1 MHRSVSYGDV
11 MDMREKIRGIVLGI
25 HVPLLLAV
33 LIFLPSAL
41 HAQQDTTG
49 TQPEQL
55 RPVEINPPALDRRQA
70 AGDASQAPGGFGSNE
85 SIPAG
90 QPFSDYRLTPGES
103 VTAMGRTANLASTP
117 YAVSIIDNRG
127 TSSLGQ
133 TGLSDMLQGRPGTWS
148 SGFAGNPFD
157 APIVVRGFS
166 NESTNRVSLLLE
178 GVNLNIPRQEANT
191 NFIFPELIERVEL
204 IRGGATVPLGDKAL
218 GGAVNVIMKKPRQNP
233 GLFFGAE
240 GGSWGTDREWAALNL
255 VRDSVAAGIFLGRYS
270 QEGWRIYYGNN
281 EYEEPFTRPG
291 PWALY
296 NVQGSVNWKITPR
309 VTLDI
314 SQLISSQRLA
324 NYNAIAKDRWDRRD
338 IRSIEND
345 VYGYR
350 PYDDFPEERFD
361 MMTIGKLYYE
371 GGQLGR
377 LDITATNRRYDR
389 SIRTLFTST
398 VASDQRW
405 TDVQLQVKYAR
416 TDSYGFLKNDLV
428 LGNEHSDGRFRRV
441 ARAYQTQGWISG
453 LEFNNA
459 QNGGRH
465 TLSYYVMNQTTFWD
479 RLIVG
484 FGYRVEHYDL
494 PDIYSK
500 SSPTNAPVRG
510 RLDFKKSSTEYS
522 IGLIYDRELG
532 SSMYYKHSLPYRFPN
547 FDDMINLLYPFPFAS
562 PEPIWL
568 LDPEDGTQNEFGI
581 RHWFTRNAF
590 VGLTYY
596 QLDMNNE
603 IYYGPDPA
611 YFGMYS
617 RNLNVPLVS
626 HSGVELEGLVRFT
639 PRWTLKGNYTKQ
651 KVIFRTNWQPNDWFG
666 RTTEDKWL
674 TLNPAEMGNLSL
686 GYDNKEWGFSAMI
699 SYHYIGSRYMLNDI
713 FNLWPDLEPAKW
725 GDIVFSQ
732 TFFDGQATL
741 YFGVNNFS
749 DAQYA
754 MQGSIAN
761 WVPPTYGEAPVWWS
775 AAGRTFY
782 MGLRSS
788 LDFHRM
794 QLPSV
799 QDLLRMNNRLYG
811 AARNELGRLSGAL
824 RQFGS
829 NINGAASF

>member
-1 MHRSVSYGDV
+1 MSFYIMRRSIAKWFRVSLF
-11 MDMREKIRGIVLGI
+11 IAA
-25 HVPLLLAV
+25 LLLLQAD
-33 LIFLPSAL
+33 LF
-41 HAQQDTTG
+41 AQQEPGVTR
-49 TQPEQL
+49 QEQL
-55 RPVEINPPALDRRQA
+55 PPVEVTPPSFDRRQGT
-70 AGDASQAPGGFGSNE
+70 GDPTQGPAGFGSSEN
-85 SIPAG
+85 IPPG
-90 QPFSDYRLTPGES
+90 QPFSDYRLTQGES

-127 TSSLGQ
+127 VSSLGQ
-133 TGLSDMLQGRPGTWS
+133 AGLSDIVQGRPGTWS
-148 SGFAGNPFD
+148 SGYAGNPFD

-204 IRGGATVPLGDKAL
+204 IRGDATIPLGDKAI

-270 QEGWRIYYGNN
+270 QEGWRIYYGND
-281 EYEEPFTRPG
+281 EYDEPFTRPG
-291 PWALY
+291 PWSLY
-296 NVQGSVNWKITPR
+296 NVQGNVNWKITPR
-309 VTLDI
+309 LTLDV
-314 SQLISSQRLA
+314 SQLISTQRLG
-324 NYNAIAKDRWDRRD
+324 NYNAIPKDKWDIRD
-338 IRSIEND
+338 IRSIYRD

-361 MMTIGKLYYE
+361 LLTIGKLYYE
-371 GGQLGR
+371 GGRLGK

-405 TDVQLQVKYAR
+405 TDVQLQIKYIR
-416 TDSYGFLKNDLV
+416 SDSYGFLRNDLV
-428 LGNEHSDGRFRRV
+428 LGNEHTDGRFRRV
-441 ARAYQTQGWISG
+441 AREYRTQGWIPG

-459 QNGGRH
+459 QSGGRQS
-465 TLSYYVMNQTTFWD
+465 LSYYVMNQTTLWD
-479 RLIVG
+479 RLILG
-484 FGYRVEHYDL
+484 LGYRVEHYDL
-494 PDIYSK
+494 PEIYSK
-500 SSPTNAPVRG
+500 SSPTNAPVRA
-510 RLDFKKSSTEYS
+510 RLDFRKSSTEYS

-532 SSMYYKHSLPYRFPN
+532 SSVYYKHSLPYRFPN
-547 FDDMINLLYPFPFAS
+547 FDDMVNLLYPFPFAS
-562 PEPIWL
+562 PQPIWL
-568 LDPEDGTQNEFGI
+568 LDPEDGVQNEFAI
-581 RHWFTRNAF
+581 RHWFTRNVF
-590 VGLTYY
+590 LGLTYY
-596 QLDMNNE
+596 QLEMNNE

-617 RNLNVPLVS
+617 RNLNVPLVA
-626 HSGVELEGLVRFT
+626 HSGVELEGLVRIT
-639 PRWTLKGNYTKQ
+639 PRWTLKGNYTRQ

-686 GYDNKEWGFSAMI
+686 AYDNKQWGFSAMI
-699 SYHYIGSRYMLNDI
+699 SYHYVGSRYMLNDV

-741 YFGVNNFS
+741 YLGVNNFS

-775 AAGRTFY
+775 AAGRSFY
-782 MGLRSS
+782 MGIRSS
-788 LDFHRM
+788 LDFHKM
-794 QLPSV
+794 KLPTSAE
-799 QDLLRMNNRLYG
+799 LLRMHNRLYG
-811 AARNELGRLSGAL
+811 AARNGLDRLSGVFRPL
-824 RQFGS
+824 GS
-829 NINGAASF
+829 NPLVRASF